1 MGGGG
6 MDVMNPLRS
15 GSTALTSPL
24 TSDSL
29 LTAQTYKLSSM

>member
-15 GSTALTSPL
+15 GSTALTSPP
-24 TSDSL
+24 TSDNP
-29 LTAQTYKLSSM
+29 LTAQNYKLSSM